1 MNLKGQFIPVPL
13 KDGWKSEIRT
23 QGKHFALPITIKTM
37 DTDTTHTVA
46 VALRDLHSFR
56 GYSSDPP
63 KVRMF
68 PISGFP
74 VVFKDLQALVSTQ

>member
-1 MNLKGQFIPVPL
+1 
-13 KDGWKSEIRT
+13 
-23 QGKHFALPITIKTM
+23 M